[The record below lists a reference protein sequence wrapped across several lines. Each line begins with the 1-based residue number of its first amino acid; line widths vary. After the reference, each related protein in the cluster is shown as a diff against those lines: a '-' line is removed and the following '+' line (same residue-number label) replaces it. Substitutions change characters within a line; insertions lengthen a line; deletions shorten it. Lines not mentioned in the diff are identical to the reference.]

1 MLSIPGGLSTTTTSR
16 SRNTIALSGRTPVRS
31 LGACSSTITSA
42 PGGTRD
48 AGSRQRWPFT
58 VTRPC
63 VHSVRARDHAAPV
76 CWRTTAAT
84 VGSTGRALG
93 AGCARRSI
101 VPPSAS
107 TTPGFAQRRVQLVD
121 IGLDLLPAPFVDEL
135 PPSHVPRVGQ
145 AHAGR
150 GQVALHVVDAFAEHD
165 LYAVGA
171 LAVDHHVQRLAGFR
185 YAYLDLLW
193 VDGILKRAVH
203 RGSER
208 SSCRGAPARSSR
220 RARGFRS

>member
-31 LGACSSTITSA
+31 FGACSSTITSA
-42 PGGTRD
+42 PGGTRK
-48 AGSRQRWPFT
+48 AESRHRWPFT

-63 VHSVRARDHAAPV
+63 VHSSRARDHAAPV

-84 VGSTGRALG
+84 VGSSGRTLG
-93 AGCARRSI
+93 AGCARRGI
-101 VPPSAS
+101 FPAAAS
-107 TTPGFAQRRVQLVD
+107 TTPGFAQRRIQLVE
-121 IGLDLLPAPFVDEL
+121 IGLNLLAAAFVDEL
-135 PPSHVPRVGQ
+135 APSHASGVGQ

-150 GQVALHVVDAFAEHD
+150 GQVALDVVDAFAEHD
-165 LYAVGA
+165 LYPVGS
-171 LAVDHHVQRLAGFR
+171 LAVDHHVQRLPGFR

-193 VDGILKRAVH
+193 VHRILNRGVH

-208 SSCRGAPARSSR
+208 SSCRGAPA
-220 RARGFRS
+220 